1 MYLVQG
7 PVRRCST
14 PRLPPPVYLPPGDST
29 GVVSL
34 CARDRDSLPQTIVR
48 IFRNSNRRQIGRRE
62 VEGDD
67 LPELRVIFTA
77 GVGTLFALPAMLV
90 MLPALVASLER
101 WGWLRHEDTAAART
115 TGGEPPSL
123 TSSSSPP
130 PSLGERGLPRIASRL
145 HRPRERTVVRIL
157 LGVTG
162 IGILA
167 AGSQLS
173 AVEFEYDC
181 GELEPRYEAYE
192 AFKDK
197 TRDLYSTSSTRNAA
211 YVLTDQPTHAEAA
224 AQILRE
230 RAARDTT
237 SPTIRAVETIYDR
250 FPVTSEARRAKLAR
264 IQDVRDLLDDRFLR
278 ASDDA
283 DLDRLGRAAS
293 TREPLSLAEVPTFLK
308 APFLNRDGTVG
319 DIVIVYPSVGLS
331 DGRQSMAFADDVSQ
345 VELPDGTT
353 YHAASTSIV
362 ASDMLRLMI
371 EEAPLMIVLTISL
384 ILVFKIIALRSL
396 RWVAFALAPLATS
409 FLWMFGW
416 MGALG
421 LKLSFFNLV
430 VLPTV
435 LGIGDDS
442 GIHLVH
448 RYREEGPGSVRKV
461 LTSTGEHVTMSAITT
476 MVGFGGLLLS
486 MHPGLRSIGA
496 LAVLGSGC
504 RFSRRWSASRPCSG

>member
-1 MYLVQG
+1 M
-7 PVRRCST
+7 T
-14 PRLPPPVYLPPGDST
+14 
-29 GVVSL
+29 
-34 CARDRDSLPQTIVR
+34 
-48 IFRNSNRRQIGRRE
+48 
-62 VEGDD
+62 
-67 LPELRVIFTA
+67 
-77 GVGTLFALPAMLV
+77 
-90 MLPALVASLER
+90 
-101 WGWLRHEDTAAART
+101 
-115 TGGEPPSL
+115 
-123 TSSSSPP
+123 
-130 PSLGERGLPRIASRL
+130 
-145 HRPRERTVVRIL
+145 
-157 LGVTG
+157 
-162 IGILA
+162 
-167 AGSQLS
+167 
-173 AVEFEYDC
+173 
-181 GELEPRYEAYE
+181 
-192 AFKDK
+192 
-197 TRDLYSTSSTRNAA
+197 
-211 YVLTDQPTHAEAA
+211 
-224 AQILRE
+224 
-230 RAARDTT
+230 
-237 SPTIRAVETIYDR
+237 
-250 FPVTSEARRAKLAR
+250 
-264 IQDVRDLLDDRFLR
+264 
-278 ASDDA
+278 
-283 DLDRLGRAAS
+283 
-293 TREPLSLAEVPTFLK
+293 TFLK

-331 DGRQSMAFADDVSQ
+331 DGRQSMAFADDVSR

-476 MVGFGGLLLS
+476 MVGFGGLLP

-496 LAVLGSGC
+496 LAVLGIGMSLLAAMVSLPALLRMMEMRSEDRETPGMDALP
-504 RFSRRWSASRPCSG
+504 RTSTSIEATSDG